1 MKVVLAPNA
10 FKGSLTAEQAA
21 TAMAAGVRR
30 VQPTAEIVK
39 SAMADGGEGTLD
51 IIVDALNGVREN
63 VPIHTVGAVPYG
75 VLRDETCV
83 IEVAKIVGPQ
93 VKAIPAHLR
102 TTHVLGEFL
111 RQLLDRGR
119 RRFLMGLGG
128 SITNDAGAGMLSAL
142 GMRCFDKTGS
152 VLALNP
158 LTLGHVDK
166 IDFTY
171 IDSRLRASDIIVM
184 ADVNNLLYG
193 ERGATFMFGP
203 QKGLAPDELAH
214 IDVNIAHFAGLADAW
229 AGHVYSREPGSG
241 AAGGLGYALQLL
253 GGKYV
258 LGAEHVA
265 KLIGLDT
272 HLATA
277 NWVITGEGKTDF
289 QTLQGKAP
297 FIVAQ
302 HAAKFQVPVTL
313 VSGSLDEA
321 SLPSLAK
328 YFQGCYAIM
337 DASMGVE
344 EAMSSA
350 SRLIA
355 NRVAQLMRVP

>member
-1 MKVVLAPNA
+1 MKVILAPNA
-10 FKGSLTAEQAA
+10 FKGSLTATQVA
-21 TAMAAGVRR
+21 TAMAEGVRR
-30 VQPTAEIVK
+30 VQPMAEIVK
-39 SAMADGGEGTLD
+39 LPMADGGEGTLD
-51 IIVDALNGVREN
+51 IVVGALNGVQESLYIN
-63 VPIHTVGAVPYG
+63 TVGTVPYG
-75 VLRDETCV
+75 VLQDETCV

-93 VKAIPAHLR
+93 IQAIPARLR
-102 TTHVLGEFL
+102 TTHVLGELL
-111 RQLLDRGR
+111 RELLDRGR
-119 RRFLMGLGG
+119 RRFLIGLGG
-128 SITNDAGAGMLSAL
+128 STTNDAGTGMLSAL
-142 GMRCFDKTGS
+142 GMRCFDQAGS
-152 VLALNP
+152 VLNVTPLALA
-158 LTLGHVDK
+158 HIDK
-166 IDFTY
+166 IDFTS
-171 IDSRLRASDIIVM
+171 IDSRLRASDLTVM
-184 ADVNNLLYG
+184 ADVNNILHG

-203 QKGLAPDELAH
+203 QKGLARNELAP
-214 IDVNIAHFAGLADAW
+214 IDANIAHFADLADAW
-229 AGHVYSREPGSG
+229 AGHPYSQAPGSG

-321 SLPSLAK
+321 SLPSLAE

-355 NRVAQLMRVP
+355 NRVAQSMRIP

>member
-10 FKGSLTAEQAA
+10 FKGSLTAEQVA

-30 VQPTAEIVK
+30 AQPTAEIVK
-39 SAMADGGEGTLD
+39 SPMADGGEGTLD
-51 IIVDALNGVREN
+51 IVVGALNGVREN
-63 VPIHTVGAVPYG
+63 LYINTVGAVPYG

-93 VKAIPAHLR
+93 IKAIPAHLR
-102 TTHVLGEFL
+102 TTRVLGELL

-119 RRFLMGLGG
+119 RRFLIGLGG
-128 SITNDAGAGMLSAL
+128 STTNDAGVGMLCAL
-142 GMRCFDKTGS
+142 GMRCFDQAGS
-152 VLALNP
+152 VLDANP

-166 IDFTY
+166 IDCTS
-171 IDSRLRASDIIVM
+171 IDSRLRASDITVM
-184 ADVNNLLYG
+184 TDVDNFLYG

-214 IDVNIAHFAGLADAW
+214 IDASIAHFAALADAW
-229 AGHVYSREPGSG
+229 AGHVYSQEPGSG

-258 LGAEHVA
+258 SGAEHVA
-265 KLIGLDT
+265 ELIGLDT

-277 NWVITGEGKTDF
+277 NWVLTGEGKSDF

-302 HAAKFQVPVTL
+302 HAAKFHVPVTL

-321 SLPSLAK
+321 SLPSLAV
-328 YFQGCYAIM
+328 YFQGCYSIM
-337 DASMGVE
+337 DASMGIE
-344 EAMSSA
+344 EVMSSA
-350 SRLIA
+350 SQLIA
-355 NRVAQLMRVP
+355 YRVEQLMRVP